1 MKRVLA
7 QLVSDGVVKR
17 AAQFCGGR
25 AEMNYSLTAS
35 YRESIG
41 AQLPGTDEH
50 AEKTN
55 QPA

>member
-35 YRESIG
+35 YRESLG
-41 AQLPGTDEH
+41 AQHPGTDEH
-50 AEKTN
+50 EEKTTEL
-55 QPA
+55 A

>member
-7 QLVSDGVVKR
+7 QLVNDGVIKR

-25 AEMNYSLTAS
+25 AEMNYSLTAG
-35 YRESIG
+35 YRESLG
-41 AQLPGTDEH
+41 AQLPAADEYE
-50 AEKTN
+50 EKTH